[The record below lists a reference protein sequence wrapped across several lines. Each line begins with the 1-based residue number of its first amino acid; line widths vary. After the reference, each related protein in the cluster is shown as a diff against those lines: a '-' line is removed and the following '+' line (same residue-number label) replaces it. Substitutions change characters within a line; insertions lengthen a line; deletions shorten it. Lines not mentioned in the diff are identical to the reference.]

1 MQEKDLKNY
10 SIRTDL
16 VVDMMDSN
24 FTSQKI
30 ISKKETFQDIQILE
44 VTITSDENELK
55 KKKGKYITI
64 SYQDVTDKTNFQNL
78 EKVVIKELKKII
90 KVLNLTDK
98 SKCLVVGLGNIKS
111 TPDALGPKTVA
122 DVMATRYLYE
132 IDEIEVDPNYRNV
145 ATFIPGVTGET
156 GIESSD
162 IVLGIIE
169 KIKPDFVITI
179 DALASSSME
188 RVNKTIQITDSG
200 IHPGSGVYNNRK
212 ELSYE
217 TLHIPVISIGIPTVI
232 EAFVLVS
239 DTIGYLLKHFS
250 YNKENY
256 QKNKLIP
263 VTMRNYLEHDINL
276 TEEEKTKLL
285 GEIGTLS
292 EEEVKELI
300 FEVLT
305 PIGYNMMITPK
316 EIDLLKLLVEHK
328 GLVLTRSQML
338 DNLWGADY
346 PIIDRTIDT
355 YIKNLRKKLRLDCI
369 VTVKGIGYKFEV
381 ET

>member
-16 VVDMMDSN
+16 VVDMMDSS

-30 ISKKETFQDIQILE
+30 ISKKETFQDIQMLE

-78 EKVVIKELKKII
+78 EKVVIKELKKMI

-111 TPDALGPKTVA
+111 TPDALGPKTVS
-122 DVMATRYLYE
+122 DVIATRYLYE

-316 EIDLLKLLVEHK
+316 EIDFVIEKTSLLLANAINKALHK
-328 GLVLTRSQML
+328 NF
-338 DNLWGADY
+338 D
-346 PIIDRTIDT
+346 I
-355 YIKNLRKKLRLDCI
+355 
-369 VTVKGIGYKFEV
+369 
-381 ET
+381 

>member
-64 SYQDVTDKTNFQNL
+64 SYQDVTDKINFQNL
-78 EKVVIKELKKII
+78 EKVVIKELKKMI

-111 TPDALGPKTVA
+111 TPDALGPKTVE

-316 EIDLLKLLVEHK
+316 EIDFVIEKTSLLLANAINKALHK
-328 GLVLTRSQML
+328 NF
-338 DNLWGADY
+338 D
-346 PIIDRTIDT
+346 I
-355 YIKNLRKKLRLDCI
+355 
-369 VTVKGIGYKFEV
+369 
-381 ET
+381 

>member
-64 SYQDVTDKTNFQNL
+64 SYQDVTDKINFQNL
-78 EKVVIKELKKII
+78 EKVVIKELKKMI

-111 TPDALGPKTVA
+111 TPDALGPKTVE
-122 DVMATRYLYE
+122 DVMAARYLYE

-316 EIDLLKLLVEHK
+316 EIDFVIEKTSLLLANAINKALHK
-328 GLVLTRSQML
+328 NF
-338 DNLWGADY
+338 D
-346 PIIDRTIDT
+346 I
-355 YIKNLRKKLRLDCI
+355 
-369 VTVKGIGYKFEV
+369 
-381 ET
+381 

>member
-64 SYQDVTDKTNFQNL
+64 SYQDVTDKINFQNL
-78 EKVVIKELKKII
+78 EKVVIKELKKMI

-111 TPDALGPKTVA
+111 TPDALGPKTVE

-232 EAFVLVS
+232 EVFVLVS

-316 EIDLLKLLVEHK
+316 EIDFVIEKTSLLLANAINKALHK
-328 GLVLTRSQML
+328 NF
-338 DNLWGADY
+338 D
-346 PIIDRTIDT
+346 I
-355 YIKNLRKKLRLDCI
+355 
-369 VTVKGIGYKFEV
+369 
-381 ET
+381 